1 MKKLTILAF
10 IFCFLTGATHAQSI
24 VPFGDVRLGS
34 APLPID
40 LKAFIPHASPSS
52 KKLELHFAPNSLQ
65 WIRDSS
71 NLLVPRA
78 RLNISY
84 KSNDKNPPLFYY
96 HDQVFAGEFK
106 EDSATYH
113 IDLWVNLFNPGKITV
128 KKGDQVIHQI
138 ATRRHHFKESQK
150 TKKETQL
157 IDYSCAPYDV
167 KFEGLEDQYLSVG
180 CRLEKL
186 SEGKGLVPRLV
197 ITWSASDA
205 LLVDATLPP
214 YRTVLRGDASSVME
228 VINAEGDLIKVKIS
242 AKLPKRI
249 HRLKTAIG
257 FGPYLFESQSGSR
270 VRPEKWAPAF
280 MLYGKYDLM
289 DTTSLRFFNA
299 TVSRGST
306 FNNGG
311 LYLAYEIASVFD
323 GRVQVIPLLGAQ
335 FLTFDYNNDVPER
348 NKIIYPQGF
357 EVVWKHSFGLKN
369 TTMIYGMF
377 ISGSDTEPY
386 KNLWL
391 RWGTRIFGELN
402 YIEWSH
408 GSQKVK
414 TYGLSV
420 GLPLFSFF

>member
-1 MKKLTILAF
+1 MKMRILPLVILLLIIAS
-10 IFCFLTGATHAQSI
+10 THGQSI

-34 APLPID
+34 APLPIN
-40 LKAFIPHASPSS
+40 LKAFIPYASPNS
-52 KKLELHFAPNSLQ
+52 KKLDLHFAPNSLQ

-84 KSNDKNPPLFYY
+84 KSTNGSAPLFYY
-96 HDQVFAGEFK
+96 HDQVFAGEFI
-106 EDSATYH
+106 EDKSTYH
-113 IDLWVNLFNPGKITV
+113 VDLWVNLFNPGKITI
-128 KKGDQVIHQI
+128 KRDGEVIHQI
-138 ATRRHHFKESQK
+138 ATRRHHFKEDDQSK
-150 TKKETQL
+150 EETQL

-167 KFEGLEDQYLSVG
+167 KLEGLEDQYLSVG

-186 SEGKGLVPRLV
+186 DEGEGLKPRLV

-214 YRTVLRGDASSVME
+214 YRTVLKGDSSAVME
-228 VINAEGDLIKVKIS
+228 VINAEGDLKKVRIS

-280 MLYGKYDLM
+280 MIYGKYDLM

-311 LYLAYEIASVFD
+311 LYLAYEIANVFD

-335 FLTFDYNNDVPER
+335 FLTFDYNSEVPER

-357 EVVWKHSFGLKN
+357 EVVWKHSFGIKN